1 MSDATLSASPD
12 HPRHTATLRG
22 HAAAERSFLDAWM
35 SGRLHH
41 AWLIEGPRG
50 IGKAT
55 LAYRIARFVLQGAKA
70 AEGGLFG
77 EALPPASLTV
87 DPESGV
93 FHRVAAGAHADLMTI
108 ERSLSDRGRMRR
120 EIVVADARALPG
132 FFAMTAAEGGYRVA
146 IVDSLDEANRESVNS
161 LLKIVEEPPAHALI
175 LLLAHRPGAVLP
187 TIRSRC
193 RRLQLRP
200 LADDDVLSILQERR
214 PDLGAEEAQVLARLA
229 EGAPGRALRLA
240 DLGGA
245 ELHQQIGTL
254 LSRLPA
260 LDLAAVHALGDRL
273 GRNAEGNGLSV
284 LGELMDW
291 WLTRI
296 IRRAGGGGAA
306 AAEAEEGVLDRLAGL
321 GSLDRWIELW
331 EKTGRLVERAEA
343 LNLERKQVVL
353 TLFGALARAAR

>member
-1 MSDATLSASPD
+1 MSDAPLSASPD

-22 HAAAERSFLDAWM
+22 HAAAERGFLDAWTAD
-35 SGRLHH
+35 RLHH

-55 LAYRIARFVLQGAKA
+55 LAYRIARFVLQGRRA

-77 EALPPASLTV
+77 AALPPASLHV

-93 FHRVAAGAHADLMTI
+93 FHRVAAAAHADLLTV

-161 LLKIVEEPPAHALI
+161 LLKIVEEPPPRALI

-200 LADDDVLSILQERR
+200 LADEDVLAVLREHR
-214 PDLGAEEAQVLARLA
+214 PNLAEEEAAVLVRLA
-229 EGAPGRALRLA
+229 EGAPGRALRFA

-245 ELHQQIGTL
+245 ELHLQVAAL
-254 LSRLPA
+254 LERLPA
-260 LDLAAVHALGDRL
+260 LDLPGVHALGDKL
-273 GRNAEGNGLSV
+273 GRGAEGDGLSV
-284 LGELMDW
+284 LGELLDW
-291 WLTRI
+291 WLTRV
-296 IRRAGGGGAA
+296 IRRAGGGRFGP
-306 AAEAEEGVLDRLAGL
+306 AEAEEGVLARLAGR
-321 GSLDRWIELW
+321 GSLDRWIDLW

-353 TLFGALARAAR
+353 TLFGAFARTAA

>member
-12 HPRHTATLRG
+12 HPRHTSGLRG
-22 HAAAERSFLDAWM
+22 HAAAERAFLDAWTAD
-35 SGRLHH
+35 RLHH

-55 LAYRIARFVLQGAKA
+55 LAYRIARFVLLGRKA

-77 EALPPASLTV
+77 DALPPASLDV
-87 DPESGV
+87 DPDSGV
-93 FHRVAAGAHADLMTI
+93 FHRVAAAAHADLLTV
-108 ERSLSDRGRMRR
+108 ERSLTDRGRMRR

-200 LADDDVLSILQERR
+200 LADEDALTVLRAHR
-214 PDLGAEEAQVLARLA
+214 PQLAEEEAAVLVRLA

-254 LSRLPA
+254 LGRLPV
-260 LDLAAVHALGDRL
+260 LDLPGVHALGDKL
-273 GRNAEGNGLSV
+273 GRGADGDGLSV
-284 LGELMDW
+284 LGELLDW
-291 WLTRI
+291 WLTRV
-296 IRRAGGGGAA
+296 IRRAGGGQSGPAG
-306 AAEAEEGVLDRLAGL
+306 AEEGVVSRLAGR
-321 GSLDRWIELW
+321 GSLDRWIDLW

-353 TLFGALARAAR
+353 TLFGAMARAAG